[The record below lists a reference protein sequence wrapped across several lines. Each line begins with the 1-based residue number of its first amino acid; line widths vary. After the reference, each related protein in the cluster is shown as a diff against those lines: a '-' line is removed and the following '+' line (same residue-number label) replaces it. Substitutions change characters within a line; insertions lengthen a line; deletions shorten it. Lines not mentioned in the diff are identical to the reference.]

1 LAGAVKGIAGTV
13 GTAVA
18 GVSWLLFR
26 RLIKTVVN
34 AAIKAAEPVNMPGK
48 CAVQPFFDS
57 SDDMFAFVYLAIV
70 Q

>member
-1 LAGAVKGIAGTV
+1 
-13 GTAVA
+13 
-18 GVSWLLFR
+18 LLFR